1 MPPAREF
8 TRATKRNWNRPVVD
22 PTEPVVVADKAV
34 IAGLDYWRTLPI
46 KQQPTWPDAEAVAAA
61 SAELATQ
68 PPLVFAG
75 EVDILRDRLAQA
87 ARGEAFLLQG
97 GDCAE
102 TFSGATAEQ
111 IRNRVKTVLQM
122 AVVLTYGASMPVVKM
137 GRMAGQFAKP
147 RSSDFETRG
156 DVTLP
161 AYRGDI
167 VNGYDFTPESREA
180 DPARL
185 VKGYHTA
192 ASTLNL
198 IRAFT
203 QGGFADLRQV
213 HSWNQGFAANPA
225 NQRYEKLAKEIDR
238 AIKFMI
244 ACGADFE
251 ALRRTEF
258 YTSHEG
264 LLMDY
269 ERPMT
274 RIDSRTGTPYNT
286 SAHFVWIG
294 ERTRDLDSAHVDFLS
309 RVRNPIGVKLG
320 PTTSIDD
327 MMRLID
333 VLDPNREPGRLTFI
347 TRMGAGKI
355 RDALPPL
362 LEAVKA
368 SDANP
373 LWVTDPMHGNGVT
386 TPTGYK
392 TRRFDDVVDE
402 VKGFFE
408 AHRAVGTH
416 PGGIHVELTGDD
428 VTECMGGSEHIDEAA
443 LATRYESL
451 CDPRLNHMQS
461 LELAFLVAEELAVR

>member
-1 MPPAREF
+1 MPQQP
-8 TRATKRNWNRPVVD
+8 D
-22 PTEPVVVADKAV
+22 S
-34 IAGLDYWRTLPI
+34 LDHWRTLPI
-46 KQQPTWPDAEAVAAA
+46 KQQPAWPDADAVAAV
-61 SAELATQ
+61 SAEIATL

-75 EVDILRDRLAQA
+75 EVDNLRDRLARA
-87 ARGEAFLLQG
+87 ASGRAFLLQG

-102 TFSGATAEQ
+102 TFAGATAEQ
-111 IRNRVKTVLQM
+111 IRNRIKTVLQM
-122 AVVLTYGASMPVVKM
+122 AVVLTYGASMPIVKM

-147 RSSDFETRG
+147 RSSDTETRG

-167 VNGYDFTPESREA
+167 VNGYDFTEGSRQA
-180 DPARL
+180 DPQRL
-185 VKGYHTA
+185 LKGYHTA
-192 ASTLNL
+192 ASTINL

-203 QGGFADLRQV
+203 QGGFADLREV
-213 HSWNQGFAANPA
+213 HSWNKGFAENPA
-225 NQRYEKLAKEIDR
+225 NQKYERLATEIDR
-238 AIKFMI
+238 AIKFME
-244 ACGADFE
+244 AAGADFDE
-251 ALRRTEF
+251 LRRVEF

-294 ERTRDLDSAHVDFLS
+294 ERTRDLDGAHIDYFS
-309 RVRNPIGVKLG
+309 KIRNPIGVKLG
-320 PTTSIDD
+320 PTTSPE
-327 MMRLID
+327 MALQLID
-333 VLDPNREPGRLTFI
+333 KLDPEREPGRLTFI

-362 LEAVKA
+362 LEAVRDSGA
-368 SDANP
+368 TP
-373 LWVTDPMHGNGVT
+373 LWITDPMHGNGIT

-402 VKGFFE
+402 VRGFFE
-408 AHRAVGTH
+408 AHRAVGTF

-428 VTECMGGSEHIDEAA
+428 VTECLGGSEEIDEAA

-461 LELAFLVAEELAVR
+461 LELAFLVAEELEKR